1 MHYSHALRRDKR
13 KLQKKR
19 KRKLQHLL
27 DFRLLCASCFPFFV
41 QECVK
46 IFYFLACLSH
56 RGMLVYGEKIACLF
70 YQFHR
75 SKVISTS

>member
-1 MHYSHALRRDKR
+1 MIK
-13 KLQKKR
+13 KTQKKKKKIKT

-46 IFYFLACLSH
+46 IFYLLVSSWYAGVWGEDSLSLLLVSQVQSDPYFLIH
-56 RGMLVYGEKIACLF
+56 V
-70 YQFHR
+70 
-75 SKVISTS
+75 